1 MDESYPSAR
10 SFSSQRYYPLLAAA
24 LILFAAALHLAFLA
38 YHCPIDLAPD
48 EAHYWDWSRHLD
60 WSYYSKGPLVAY
72 LIRASSELAGPWTA
86 AHGVS
91 PAFAVRLPAVACGSL
106 LLTSLYT
113 LTVQVYGSHKLALGA
128 TATALTLPVIGAGSS
143 LMTIDSPY
151 ACCWGWALVLG
162 HWAILGGKAWC
173 WPACGAMVGLGILA
187 KFNMIVFL
195 PSVALF
201 LLFSREHRH
210 LLFGWGFWAM
220 GVVAALG
227 CVPILV
233 WNVKYD
239 WVTFR
244 HVQNLAGMSEQGQ
257 WHWEGPIVYLG
268 AQCALYLVFWFLAWI
283 AAMVAHRPWKEAHPG
298 LRYLWW
304 LSAPMFAIFLLF
316 SVKTAGGE
324 LNWPVTAYL
333 SGLVLTAGWIRRQF
347 RAATAWRR
355 WLIWIGAGTACAV
368 GIAVNVLMH
377 RGDFIYPW
385 LAQAVKSL
393 DPDNP
398 MPLRKVDPT
407 CRLRGW
413 HTLAQ
418 EVDQLR
424 EILSTK
430 GQDPVIAGAG
440 WALPGELAFY
450 CTGHPDVYSIGP
462 ALGDRRSQYD
472 IWHPNPIAEAAL
484 FTGRTFIVIGCDD
497 PRILQGAFEQVG
509 DPVRVVHYE
518 RGEPVAAW
526 TVIVARG
533 YKGFGITSPSRSY

>member
-1 MDESYPSAR
+1 MDESILPAQTGPSPR
-10 SFSSQRYYPLLAAA
+10 LCRLLALA
-24 LILFAAALHLAFLA
+24 LILIAAGLHVAYLA
-38 YHCPIDLAPD
+38 YDCPIDLAPD

-72 LIRASSELAGPWTA
+72 LICASEELAGPWA
-86 AHGVS
+86 AAQGIS

-106 LLTSLYT
+106 LLASLYT
-113 LTVQVYGSHKLALGA
+113 LTSLTYGSHKLALGA
-128 TATALTLPVIGAGSS
+128 TAAALTLPVIGAGSS

-162 HWAILGGKAWC
+162 HRAILGGKGWC
-173 WPACGAMVGLGILA
+173 WPACGAIVGFGILA

-210 LLFGWGFWAM
+210 LLVGWGFWVM
-220 GVVAALG
+220 GATASFA

-233 WNVKYD
+233 WNMKYD

-244 HVQNLAGMSEQGQ
+244 HVQVLAGMSEQGQ
-257 WHWEGPIVYLG
+257 WHWDGPFTYLG
-268 AQCALYLVFWFLAWI
+268 AQCGLYLVFWFLAWV
-283 AAMVAHRPWKEAHPG
+283 AAMISYRPWKEADPG

-304 LSAPMFAIFLLF
+304 LSAPMFSVFLLF
-316 SVKTAGGE
+316 SFKTGGGE
-324 LNWPVTAYL
+324 INWPVTAYL
-333 SGLVLTAGWIRRQF
+333 SGLVLAAGWIRRQL
-347 RAATAWRR
+347 RAGPVWRR
-355 WLIWIGAGTACAV
+355 RLVWTGAGTACAV
-368 GIAVNVLMH
+368 GIAVNLLMH
-377 RGDFIYPW
+377 RGDLIYPL
-385 LAQAVKSL
+385 LAQAARSL
-393 DPDNP
+393 DPNNP
-398 MPLRKVDPT
+398 MPLRRVDPT

-418 EVDQLR
+418 EVDRMR
-424 EILSTK
+424 EALSIR

-450 CTGHPDVYSIGP
+450 CAGHPDVYSIGP

-472 IWHPNPIAEAAL
+472 IWHPNPIADAA
-484 FTGRTFIVIGCDD
+484 FFRGRTFIVIGCDD
-497 PRILQGAFEQVG
+497 PRTLQGAFEQV
-509 DPVRVVHYE
+509 DEPVRLVHYE
-518 RGEPVAAW
+518 RGQPIAAW

-533 YKGFGITSPSRSY
+533 YKGFSIRSPSRSY